1 MTVKEISF
9 EEALMKLEDQV
20 KKLESGNMSLDE
32 SIYSFEEAV
41 KLVKLCN
48 EKLENAERRVR
59 LLTEKADGTI
69 IDVPFETDNEA

>member
-41 KLVKLCN
+41 NLVKLCN

-69 IDVPFETDNEA
+69 TDVPFETDNEA